1 MVDRGSEW
9 QRRSIRSR
17 CCDNSATGH
26 CDSDPGGALGLALTV
41 MTVMEG
47 ANPMGRE
54 VFPRFMWRGALGTWL
69 ITASHHQPH
78 HERYRCNYEL
88 TFRFWDR
95 LCGTNRELG
104 NVRRSH
110 AKAAARAGRGG
121 ALGRSGGGEPGHAA

>member
-1 MVDRGSEW
+1 
-9 QRRSIRSR
+9 
-17 CCDNSATGH
+17 
-26 CDSDPGGALGLALTV
+26 

-69 ITASHHQPH
+69 ITASRHQPH

-95 LCGTNRELG
+95 LCGTDREHG
-104 NVRRSH
+104 DAGRSH
-110 AKAAARAGRGG
+110 AKAAARAGGG
-121 ALGRSGGGEPGHAA
+121 SGLGRSGGGEPGHAA